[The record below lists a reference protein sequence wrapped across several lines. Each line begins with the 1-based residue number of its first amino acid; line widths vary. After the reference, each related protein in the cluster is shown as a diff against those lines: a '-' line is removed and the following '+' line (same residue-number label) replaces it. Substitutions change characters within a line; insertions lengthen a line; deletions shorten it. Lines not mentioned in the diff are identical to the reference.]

1 MWPKRST
8 VTRVPIGGSPMKAEQ
23 TGCPPKEFH
32 LVLTK
37 EQVETTLCTLW
48 AAAEITKGRQA
59 QAILSAADA
68 LRDQIG
74 LSGFVIRPVYPETEP
89 KRKRRWS
96 R

>member
-1 MWPKRST
+1 M
-8 VTRVPIGGSPMKAEQ
+8 AEQ
-23 TGCPPKEFH
+23 TPHLPKEFH

-37 EQVETTLCTLW
+37 EQAETTLCTLW
-48 AAAEITKGRQA
+48 AAAEMTKGRQA

-74 LSGFVIRPVYPETEP
+74 LAGFDVRPVYPEP
-89 KRKRRWS
+89 KQKRRWL